1 MMRASEEEGQVRG
14 SEARRHDPLE
24 AFRIPSFTFFAGSR
38 GFWGIAYTL
47 LQATLAWQV
56 YEISGSELQL
66 GVLGLVRFLPAIP
79 SSLLAGAVADTYD
92 RRLVAVAAEAATIAC
107 ALVLG
112 FATMGGWVSLPFIYG
127 MVVAIGAASAFESPA
142 TSALLPTIVPREI
155 FPTAVTVTTAIR
167 QLGFVTGPALAGFL
181 IDGFGVAAA
190 YLAYA
195 AAVSAASILVLS
207 VRVRR
212 FERSG
217 RAVSLQGIVEGLR
230 FVRRQQV
237 VLGAMTLD
245 MFAVIFGG
253 AVALLP
259 VYATDI
265 LGVGARGYGL
275 LAASFDVGALLT
287 SLVLVLLPPVRNA
300 GRVLLLSVAVFGL
313 ATIVFGLSRNF
324 LLSLFAYLLVG
335 AADQVSVVMR
345 QTAIQLVTP
354 DELRGRVSSVNMIFI
369 GASNQLG
376 AAESGFVAA
385 ATNATFAVVSGGAAC
400 LAVVGAVAAGMP
412 ELRRYRVEPS
422 PSRA

>member
-1 MMRASEEEGQVRG
+1 MIRASEEEGQVRG
-14 SEARRHDPLE
+14 SEERRHDPLE

-107 ALVLG
+107 ALVLA

-181 IDGFGVAAA
+181 IDGLGVAAA

-195 AAVSAASILVLS
+195 AAVFAAGVLVLS

-259 VYATDI
+259 VYAADI